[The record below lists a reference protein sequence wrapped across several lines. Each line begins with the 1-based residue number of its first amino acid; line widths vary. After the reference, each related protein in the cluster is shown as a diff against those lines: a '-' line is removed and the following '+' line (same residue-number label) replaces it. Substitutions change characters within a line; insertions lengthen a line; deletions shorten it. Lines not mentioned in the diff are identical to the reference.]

1 MLLQINLEENL
12 NSKQDEDIE
21 EWLVRLNRLGKDRRL
36 KNRDMKFIA
45 EYIKTKVKKDVKLL
59 IEGNEFMAQ
68 LPPTLRR
75 DVVV

>member
-1 MLLQINLEENL
+1 MQINLEENL